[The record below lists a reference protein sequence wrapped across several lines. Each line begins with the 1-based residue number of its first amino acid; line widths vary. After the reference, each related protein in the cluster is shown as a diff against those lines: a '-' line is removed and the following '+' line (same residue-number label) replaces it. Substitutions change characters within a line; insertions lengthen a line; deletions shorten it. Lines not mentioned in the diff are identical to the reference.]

1 MNDTGTTATALWARQ
16 LPLLLTV
23 LLVLTQIT
31 YPLTSGTARDRVTIA
46 VVLLA
51 VATALAHAT
60 MTRGFRYAAGV
71 LVIISGLGLSSEIL
85 GVATGLPYGC
95 YAYALGPLGP
105 SFAEVPLLIP
115 LAWTGGLYPVW
126 VVATLLAER
135 TGALAGPV
143 RIALTAVG
151 ALGWDL
157 FLDPQMVADDRWT
170 WCDTDSGLP
179 GIPEIPLT
187 NYLGWLVV
195 ALLMALALT
204 AWEKAAPPPSRPRSG
219 PDYTVPVVVF
229 LWTWLGSALAHLAFL
244 GLPVS
249 AGYGLIGMGVL
260 GVPLLVIVIRHRWD
274 VLRPDGGRAESPCR
288 RLPFGVGGSGPGTM

>member
-1 MNDTGTTATALWARQ
+1 MLF
-16 LPLLLTV
+16 TV
-23 LLVLTQIT
+23 LLVLTQIG
-31 YPLTSGTARDRVTIA
+31 YPLTSGSARDQVTIA
-46 VVLLA
+46 VVLLSA
-51 VATALAHAT
+51 ATALAHAT
-60 MTRGFRYAAGV
+60 VTRGFRYAAGV

-95 YAYALGPLGP
+95 YEYALGPLGP

-126 VVATLLAER
+126 VVATLLTER
-135 TGALAGPV
+135 AGAMRAPA
-143 RIALTAVG
+143 RIALTMAG

-195 ALLMALALT
+195 ALIMALVLT
-204 AWEKAAPPPSRPRSG
+204 IWEQAAPPPSQRRSG
-219 PDYTVPVVVF
+219 VDDTVPVVVF

-249 AGYGLIGMGVL
+249 AGYGFAGMGVL
-260 GVPLLVIVIRHRWD
+260 GVPLLVRLVRHGFAS
-274 VLRPDGGRAESPCR
+274 VVRPGG
-288 RLPFGVGGSGPGTM
+288 

>member
-1 MNDTGTTATALWARQ
+1 MNESPSTAARWTRH
-16 LPLLLTV
+16 LPMLFTV
-23 LLVLTQIT
+23 LLVLTQIG
-31 YPLTSGTARDRVTIA
+31 YPLASGTARDRVTIA
-46 VVLLA
+46 VVLLSA
-51 VATALAHAT
+51 ATALAHAT
-60 MTRGFRYAAGV
+60 MARGFRYAAGV

-95 YAYALGPLGP
+95 YEYALGPLGP

-126 VVATLLAER
+126 VVATLLADR
-135 TGALAGPV
+135 AGAAREPA
-143 RIALTAVG
+143 RIVLTMAG

-157 FLDPQMVADDRWT
+157 FLDPQMVDDDRWI

-195 ALLMALALT
+195 ALFMALGLT
-204 AWEKAAPPPSRPRSG
+204 IWERAAPPPSRQRSG
-219 PDYTVPVVVF
+219 VDNTVPVVVF
-229 LWTWLGSALAHLAFL
+229 LWTWLGSALAHLVFL

-249 AGYGLIGMGVL
+249 AGYGFVGMGVL
-260 GVPLLVIVIRHRWD
+260 GVPLLVVLVRHGFAS
-274 VLRPDGGRAESPCR
+274 VVRP
-288 RLPFGVGGSGPGTM
+288 PG

>member
-1 MNDTGTTATALWARQ
+1 MSESPSIPARWARR
-16 LPLLLTV
+16 LPMLLTV

-31 YPLTSGTARDRVTIA
+31 YPLASGSARDQVTIA
-46 VVLLA
+46 VVLLSA
-51 VATALAHAT
+51 ATALAHAT
-60 MTRGFRYAAGV
+60 TTRGFRYAAGV

-95 YAYALGPLGP
+95 YEYALGPLGP

-126 VVATLLAER
+126 MVATLVTER
-135 TGALAGPV
+135 AGAVREPA
-143 RIALTAVG
+143 RIALTVVG

-157 FLDPQMVADDRWT
+157 FLDPQMVTDDRWT

-179 GIPEIPLT
+179 GLPEIPLT

-195 ALLMALALT
+195 ALCMALLLT
-204 AWEKAAPPPSRPRSG
+204 VWERAAPPPSGQRRDM
-219 PDYTVPVVVF
+219 DYTVPVVVF

-249 AGYGLIGMGVL
+249 AGYGFVGMGVL
-260 GVPLLVIVIRHRWD
+260 GVPLLVVLARRRASN
-274 VLRPDGGRAESPCR
+274 VLR
-288 RLPFGVGGSGPGTM
+288 LPG